1 MTIGEQI
8 KYIRSRRN
16 ITQNQLAQIVGVH
29 PVTIRKYETNK
40 LQPKKEHL
48 SKIADALW
56 VSPLVFRGFDAN
68 NMKMRTVG
76 DLMSI
81 LMFLHK
87 LHVLVPND
95 EYTEV
100 KVSPYLR
107 EYFAFVTRK
116 TSTPISDGVI
126 DYLNDEVKKQY
137 FRWAHLYDGCMKKRE
152 DYKYEHSEYTDEQ
165 YKNAFSE
172 EEELLMTV
180 EMALAMNLENLV
192 EFKPE

>member
-68 NMKMRTVG
+68 NMATIRTIVE
-76 DLMSI
+76 
-81 LMFLHK
+81 K
-87 LHVLVPND
+87 L
-95 EYTEV
+95 
-100 KVSPYLR
+100 K
-107 EYFAFVTRK
+107 
-116 TSTPISDGVI
+116 
-126 DYLNDEVKKQY
+126 
-137 FRWAHLYDGCMKKRE
+137 
-152 DYKYEHSEYTDEQ
+152 
-165 YKNAFSE
+165 
-172 EEELLMTV
+172 
-180 EMALAMNLENLV
+180 
-192 EFKPE
+192 